1 MNKTF
6 KYSLV
11 AVAVSMLAA
20 CGGGGG
26 GGGSSGNGAT
36 GTAPDAKTLSGTA
49 AIGAPI
55 VGGAVAVRCTA
66 GQPIASTVTNSNGG
80 WSVDVADQTLPCA
93 VALTGGTA
101 NGVANTTQYHSIATA
116 RGVVNITPLTDLLV
130 ANVIQ
135 SSTPPAWFSSLST
148 STTTLGAITAS
159 QVAASLQRIRN
170 AVPLITQLANLN
182 PITDSFS
189 PVNGDAMDDILEAI
203 AAARTESGYTHA
215 TNLISASA
223 AGAINVSANFYTSL
237 VWKFRGTAT
246 GGNTNRPSS
255 IVTAAAPAPSYGAGS
270 EELQAFS
277 LLNNERS
284 SCGFGNLAQNTMVD
298 AAAVA
303 HADWR
308 LINWID
314 SHFENQS
321 TNPTA
326 FTGYNGGDRIRFQG
340 YSDLGGYDDNTNGV
354 LSTTNKTGR
363 GVLTVRSLL
372 SAPFHSET
380 MLDGY
385 RDFGIGIRSNLDTGT
400 TNRAVFEQ
408 INLAYKAGQGRQEQ
422 ASSEVLTYPC
432 AGTTGVNYRLTGE
445 TPNPVPGRNL
455 STNPLGHPVIIKAR
469 QGNVLEVSSV
479 AMTVVGSGASVTL
492 RSVLQTRADDTGGRF
507 GSNEA
512 YVIPD
517 GPLTPNTTYQV
528 VISGTNA
535 QVPFSKVFQFSTGS
549 GG

>member
-1 MNKTF
+1 MNQTF

-11 AVAVSMLAA
+11 AVAVSMLGA

-26 GGGSSGNGAT
+26 GGGSSGNGTT
-36 GTAPDAKTLSGTA
+36 GTAPDVKTLSGTA

-135 SSTPPAWFSSLST
+135 SSTPPTWFSSLST

-223 AGAINVSANFYTSL
+223 AGAINVSPNFYTSL

-270 EELQAFS
+270 EELQAFN
-277 LLNNERS
+277 LLNAERTQ
-284 SCGFGNLAQNTMVD
+284 CGFGTINQNAYVD
-298 AAAVA
+298 AAAIA
-303 HADWR
+303 HA
-308 LINWID
+308 NWMLVNWVY
-314 SHFENQS
+314 SHFEDQS
-321 TNPTA
+321 AYPTG
-326 FTGYNGGDRIRFQG
+326 FTGTNGGDRIRFQG
-340 YSDLGGYDDNTNGV
+340 YTDFGGYADNISIV
-354 LSTTNKTGR
+354 QSTSSKAGR
-363 GVLTVRSLL
+363 GVISLRTL
-372 SAPFHSET
+372 MSAPFHART
-380 MLDGY
+380 LLDGY
-385 RDFGIGIRSNLDTGT
+385 RDFGVGIRSNTDTGT
-400 TNRAVFEQ
+400 VNRGVFAQ
-408 INLAYKAGQGRQEQ
+408 YNLAYTNGQGMQYQ

-432 AGTTGVNYRLTGE
+432 QGTSGVNYRLTGE
-445 TPNPVPGRNL
+445 DPNPVPGRNL
-455 STNPLGHPVIIKAR
+455 ATNPLGHPIIIKAR
-469 QGNVLEVSSV
+469 AGNSLQISS
-479 AMTVVGSGASVTL
+479 ATMTVVGTGANVAL
-492 RSVLQTRADDTGGRF
+492 RGAAQTKADDTTGKF
-507 GSNEA
+507 LENEA

-517 GPLTPNTTYQV
+517 GPLAPNTTYRV
-528 VISGTNA
+528 LISGTNA
-535 QVPFSKVFQFSTGS
+535 QVPFSKDFQFSTGS